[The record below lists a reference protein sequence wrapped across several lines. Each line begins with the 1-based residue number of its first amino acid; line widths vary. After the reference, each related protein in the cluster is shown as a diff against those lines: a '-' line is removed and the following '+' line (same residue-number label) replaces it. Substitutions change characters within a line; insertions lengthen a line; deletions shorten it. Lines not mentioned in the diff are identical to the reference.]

1 VKWISARSIAALAI
15 ATSLASALPL
25 TAFATTPTS
34 TSTSTSS
41 TVAVSPLRAYK
52 IALKAYNAKLQ
63 AIDSS
68 FVAAVKVAK
77 TTFNLAIATAT
88 NSSQRIT
95 ARSLLRVAIA
105 NAIVTRDAA
114 FTRLGKAPTNPVKT
128 HKGHE
133 GLKFSHQI

>member
-105 NAIVTRDAA
+105 NAIVTR